1 MKSISISWD
10 EDDLAFEMLLKLAA
24 ESGVSPE
31 VVTLR
36 AVAEYLDR
44 YVKSPLIDPQAPP
57 AKTLR
62 ELLVNHGVLKP

>member
-10 EDDLAFEMLLKLAA
+10 EDDLTFETLIKLAA

-31 VVTLR
+31 VVTHR

-44 YVKSPLIDPQAPP
+44 YVKSPLIDPQAPT

-62 ELLVNHGVLKP
+62 QLLVNHGVLKP